1 MDVSRLFLV
10 LGAFLAGFMAAT
22 YVVLST
28 PSLQWQGVDNVVWPT
43 AFGLLIVSGIATPI
57 PFVPIFKRAIAAS
70 PHKHSFAL
78 GYFFVALY
86 TGVGICAIILIPFRR
101 ASGI

>member
-10 LGAFLAGFMAAT
+10 LGALLAGFMAAT

-28 PSLQWQGVDNVVWPT
+28 PSLQWPGVDNCVRPT
-43 AFGLLIVSGIATPI
+43 ALGLLMVSGIATPI